1 MNQRERERLGA
12 GILIAA
18 AVGIC
23 YGSVRLSLG
32 GFHTPGPGFFSFLT
46 GIALGLLSL
55 LSFIQSFKDLPGD
68 ERNPFWP
75 DPRRTLK
82 MGSVFIALIMYVI
95 VMDSLGFGLTTFL
108 FLAVLLRG
116 IEPQR
121 WSVVF
126 SVSVFGVLISYG
138 VFQYWLDMQLPRGFL
153 GF

>member
-1 MNQRERERLGA
+1 MNQRERDRMGA
-12 GILIAA
+12 GSLIAA

-32 GFHTPGPGFFSFLT
+32 GFHTPGPGFFSFLA
-46 GIALGLLSL
+46 GIILGVLSL
-55 LSFIQSFKDLPGD
+55 ISFIQSFKEMPGD
-68 ERNPFWP
+68 ERKPFWP
-75 DPRRTLK
+75 NPRRTLK
-82 MGSVFIALIMYVI
+82 MALVFVALIFYVLL
-95 VMDSLGFGLTTFL
+95 MDPLGFGLTTFL

-126 SVSVFGVLISYG
+126 SVSILGVLISYG

>member
-1 MNQRERERLGA
+1 MNKRERDRMGA

-32 GFHTPGPGFFSFLT
+32 GFHTPGPGFFSFLA
-46 GIALGLLSL
+46 GIVLGVLSL
-55 LSFIQSFKDLPGD
+55 LSFIQSFKELPGD
-68 ERNPFWP
+68 ERKPFWP
-75 DPRRTLK
+75 HPRGTLK
-82 MGSVFIALIMYVI
+82 VMFVFVALILYV
-95 VMDSLGFGLTTFL
+95 VAMDSLGFCLTTFL
-108 FLAVLLRG
+108 FLGVLLRG

-126 SVSVFGVLISYG
+126 SISVLGVLISYG
-138 VFQYWLDMQLPRGFL
+138 IFQYWLDMQLPRGFL

>member
-1 MNQRERERLGA
+1 MNQTERDRMGA

-23 YGSVRLSLG
+23 YGSVRLTLG
-32 GFHTPGPGFFSFLT
+32 GFHSPGPGFFSFLA
-46 GIALGLLSL
+46 GIVLGLLSL
-55 LSFIQSFKDLPGD
+55 ISFVQSFKEMPGD
-68 ERNPFWP
+68 ERKPFWP
-75 DPRRTLK
+75 NPRRTFK
-82 MGSVFIALIMYVI
+82 MAFVFAALILYVV
-95 VMDSLGFGLTTFL
+95 VMEYLGFCLTTFL
-108 FLAVLLRG
+108 FLGVLLRA

-126 SVSVFGVLISYG
+126 STSILGVLVSYG

>member
-1 MNQRERERLGA
+1 MNKRERDRMGA

-32 GFHTPGPGFFSFLT
+32 GFHTPGPGFFSFLA
-46 GIALGLLSL
+46 GIILGVLSL
-55 LSFIQSFKDLPGD
+55 ISFIQSFKEMPGD
-68 ERNPFWP
+68 ERKPFWP
-75 DPRRTLK
+75 NPRRTLK
-82 MGSVFIALIMYVI
+82 MALVFVALIFYVLL
-95 VMDSLGFGLTTFL
+95 MDPLGFGLTTFL

-126 SVSVFGVLISYG
+126 SVSILGVLISYG